1 MLLDFLNENPKVEF
15 FFTPSQFTRIFQP
28 TTNNSFAI
36 TFAKSN
42 IFDENFQDS
51 TPILFLRESIPLQI
65 VKRVTRPI

>member
-1 MLLDFLNENPKVEF
+1 MLSDFLNENPKVEF
-15 FFTPSQFTRIFQP
+15 FCTPSQFKRIFQS
-28 TTNNSFAI
+28 TTSNSFAI

-42 IFDENFQDS
+42 IFDENFQVS